1 MSGNWRQGGH
11 YFIAVKYNQPTLKA
25 DIAAIWEEEETPPQ
39 AVQTGQHGGRAEQ
52 RRLWTSCLLVGYSP
66 WPHLAQVCRMER
78 ITYSKKGTR
87 RELAC
92 AVTSLTPPDTGGG

>member
-1 MSGNWRQGGH
+1 M
-11 YFIAVKYNQPTLKA
+11 KA

-39 AVQTGQHGGRAEQ
+39 AVQTGQHGGRVEQ
-52 RRLWTSCLLVGYSP
+52 RRLWTSGLLVGYSP

-87 RELAC
+87 RELAY